1 MLRLG
6 VNAPTPPA
14 GDLRASG
21 MIVGFY
27 SDIRLKDNIE
37 YIKDANEKLSK
48 LNGVFYT
55 QNKTAEI
62 LGYHDY
68 SQQSGLIAQEV
79 KEVLPEIV
87 KEAPITSAE
96 TSGDKYLTVQYEFV
110 VPLLVQAIKEQQEE
124 IEELAGILLDD
135 G

>member
-1 MLRLG
+1 MARLG
-6 VNAPTPPA
+6 VNAPTPPT
-14 GDLRASG
+14 GDLRAAG

-37 YIKDANEKLSK
+37 YIKDANEKLLK

-55 QNKTAEI
+55 QNKTAEK

-87 KEAPITSAE
+87 KDAPITSAE
-96 TSGDKYLTVQYEFV
+96 KKEDKYLTVQYEFV

-124 IEELAGILLDD
+124 IEELTGILLDGD
-135 G
+135 

>member
-6 VNAPTPPA
+6 VNTPTPPA
-14 GDLRASG
+14 GDLRATG
-21 MIVGFY
+21 TIVGFY

-55 QNKTAEI
+55 QNKIAEN

-79 KEVLPEIV
+79 KEVLPEVV

-96 TSGDKYLTVQYEFV
+96 KSGDKYLTVQYEFV

-124 IEELAGILLDD
+124 IEELAGILLND

>member
-21 MIVGFY
+21 NIVGFY

-55 QNKTAEI
+55 QNKIAEN

-79 KEVLPEIV
+79 KEVLPEVV
-87 KEAPITSAE
+87 KDAPITSAE
-96 TSGDKYLTVQYEFV
+96 KTEDKYLTVQYEFV